1 MAPSSSSR
9 LEGKVAIITGGASG
23 IGESTVHLFWEN
35 GAKVVIA
42 DIQDELGLAISSKLG
57 DNVCYIH
64 CDVSNEEDII
74 NLIDT
79 VVARFGHL
87 DIMFNNAGIVDRGLC
102 SILDSTKSDLDRVLC
117 VNVVGSF
124 LGAKHAARVM
134 VPQRKGCILFT
145 ASACASIAGKGKK
158 YFRICHLLTLVP
170 PLIAGISSLP
180 YAISKHGIVGLCKNL
195 AAELGKH
202 GIRVNCISPSG
213 LVTPLSARQ
222 GVAVEQIEG
231 NLLKMGNL
239 KGKVL
244 RVGDVAKAALYL
256 ASDDSGYV
264 SGLDLLVD
272 GGFSIINPTIMKAV
286 GLL

>member
-1 MAPSSSSR
+1 MAPSGRS

-57 DNVCYIH
+57 KNVCYIH

-87 DIMFNNAGIVDRGLC
+87 DIMFNNAGIVDRPFG
-102 SILDSTKSDLDRVLC
+102 SILDSTKSDLEKVLC

-145 ASACASIAGKGKK
+145 ASACASIAGMS
-158 YFRICHLLTLVP
+158 T
-170 PLIAGISSLP
+170 LP
-180 YAISKHGIVGLCKNL
+180 YAISKHGVVGLCKNL
-195 AAELGKH
+195 AAELGQH

-213 LVTPLSARQ
+213 MVTGSTS
-222 GVAVEQIEG
+222 
-231 NLLKMGNL
+231 KMGLTVEEIEEHLLEVSNL
-239 KGKVL
+239 KGKHL

-264 SGLDLLVD
+264 SGLDLVID
-272 GGFSIINPTIMKAV
+272 GGFSIVNPTTMKAV
-286 GLL
+286 GLLQ